1 MTTRGVE
8 LRGGV
13 PAALGPPARV
23 GRGNPPRRH
32 PPGEAAARRRERL
45 VTAVLALGGAGLGAA
60 VGLGFE
66 GVTVASLRVPGA
78 RLTLAGNVTG
88 MAGMYLALVMVAL
101 AGRLPVLEK
110 AVGLGALLQAHRRLS
125 PSAVTLI
132 FAHVVLAT
140 LGAARA
146 ARIGPLAEV
155 RTFVVSYPDMLAAL
169 VGAGLLGMAAG
180 VSVRWIRSRLRPET
194 WWAVHLY
201 VYLALGLSFAHVIV
215 LGPAFVD
222 HPVVRAAWI
231 GLWVL
236 TVGGVVAFRVA
247 RPLVRSVRHSLVL
260 ERVIDEGGG
269 AVSLVLSGRHLD
281 RLAVRGGQFAL
292 WRVLRV
298 GLWWQAHP
306 YSFSAVPVAG
316 RVRVTVRARGDHS
329 GALGR
334 LRPGT
339 RFAFEG
345 PYGVF
350 VADARQH
357 AQVLLV
363 AGGIGVTAI
372 RGLLDDFPAS
382 ARPVVVLR
390 ARRESELFLLEEVRA
405 RLAERRGR
413 LVVAV
418 GSRRDVSADASWLS
432 RVAPDVRDRDV
443 FVAGP
448 PTLVADVVAAAR
460 ALGVRPEALHLEA
473 YG

>member
-1 MTTRGVE
+1 V
-8 LRGGV
+8 
-13 PAALGPPARV
+13 
-23 GRGNPPRRH
+23 
-32 PPGEAAARRRERL
+32 
-45 VTAVLALGGAGLGAA
+45 VLAVGGAGLGAV

-66 GVTVASLRVPGA
+66 GVTVASLRAPGA
-78 RLTLAGNVTG
+78 GLTLAGNVTG
-88 MAGMYLALVMVAL
+88 MAGMYLAMVMVAL

-110 AVGLGALLQAHRRLS
+110 AVGLGALLQAHRRIG
-125 PSAVTLI
+125 PWAVALI
-132 FAHVVLAT
+132 FAHAVLT
-140 LGAARA
+140 TFGAARA
-146 ARIGPLAEV
+146 AKSGPLAEV
-155 RTFVVSYPDMLAAL
+155 GTFVASYPDMLAAL
-169 VGAGLLGMAAG
+169 VGAGLLGMATG
-180 VSVRWIRSRLRPET
+180 VSIRQVRRRLRPET

-215 LGPAFVD
+215 LGPAFVG
-222 HPVVRAAWI
+222 HPVIRAAWI
-231 GLWVL
+231 GLWML
-236 TVGGVVAFRVA
+236 TVGGVLAFRLA
-247 RPLVRSVRHSLVL
+247 RPLVRSLRHSLVL

-281 RLAVRGGQFAL
+281 RLVVRGGQFAL
-292 WRVLRV
+292 WRVLRP

-306 YSFSAVPVAG
+306 YSFSAVPMAG

-363 AGGIGVTAI
+363 AGGIGVTAV
-372 RGLLDDFPAS
+372 RALLDDLPAS
-382 ARPVVVLR
+382 ARPLVVLR
-390 ARRESELFLLEEVRA
+390 ARQESELFLLEEVRA
-405 RLAERRGR
+405 RVAERRGH

-418 GSRRDVSADASWLS
+418 GSRSDVPADASWLT
-432 RVAPDVRDRDV
+432 RVAPDVRNRDV
-443 FVAGP
+443 FVSGP
-448 PTLVADVVAAAR
+448 PALVADVAAAAR
-460 ALGVRPEALHLEA
+460 ALGVRSEALHLEA